1 MRKLLYCV
9 THALTWRYTNGET
22 MNDEFMSVWDEY
34 VAFRNSKLEGLH
46 FYDQRSKFI
55 LALYAR
61 INSLC
66 EETLTLV
73 SNGCYVSPQILMRS
87 TLESYVD
94 LRCLI
99 KDENYVNCIFAA
111 EAEAEHKNLSHYSSE
126 NPYYQGT
133 QPVSSSKLE
142 ELKIEKS
149 KGLNIYERFK
159 KAECGDLYRTVYNN
173 LCRYTHGNISALAS
187 KNFENDKVVI
197 SRKISNADLL
207 FILSSTINIA
217 LSSSIDVLEYFSA
230 PACEQE
236 HCTRMNEKIKVLCK
250 KFV

>member
-1 MRKLLYCV
+1 MARITSRLNAALYE
-9 THALTWRYTNGET
+9 WGN
-22 MNDEFMSVWDEY
+22 MNEEFMNVWGEY
-34 VAFRNSKLEGLH
+34 VAFRNPKLEDLN
-46 FYDQRSKFI
+46 FYDQRSKFV

-66 EETLTLV
+66 EETLILV

-99 KDENYVNCIFAA
+99 KDENYINCIFAA
-111 EAEAEHKNLSHYSSE
+111 EADSEHKHLSHYSSE
-126 NPYYQGT
+126 NPYYRGS

-142 ELKIEKS
+142 ELKVEKS
-149 KGLNIYERFK
+149 KGLNIYERFE

-187 KNFENDKVVI
+187 MNFENDKVVI
-197 SRKISNADLL
+197 SRKIRNADLL

-217 LSSSIDVLEYFSA
+217 LSSSIDVLEYFSV
-230 PACEQE
+230 PASEQE